1 MSAETNGA
9 ANGADALPDRTFT
22 MVVGALGG
30 EGGGVLTSWIVAAAE
45 SLGFP
50 CQSTSIPGVAQRTG
64 ATTYYIEIYPA
75 HHDRLEGRSPTMAL
89 YATPGNMDVVVT
101 SELMEAGRALELG
114 WVTPDRTTLIS
125 SSHRVYSILEK
136 SAMGDG
142 RFEASDLIET
152 ANHLAK
158 RAILIDMDRLAQA
171 NGTVINAVILGVIAG
186 SGEVPI
192 PAEAFEEAIEKTGV
206 AVSGNLRGF
215 KAGYGY
221 VRGEIPMPEAPPG
234 VERRAPGNVDALLA
248 RVEAGFP
255 PETRRILQD
264 GVRRTVDY
272 QNLAYGGRYLDNACE
287 ESSPPTRPTAARKRG
302 FRLTIEGGRH
312 LALWMSYEDIIR
324 VAALKSRP
332 ERMERVRR
340 EVGAKESEPVVVTE
354 FLKPGFDEIAS
365 VLPPALGRAL
375 TRWKERKPGR
385 QKFHVAMRVKTNT
398 VFGYVR
404 LWGLAKMRFWRP
416 YSYRFA
422 EEWSEIGTWL
432 EALESAAG
440 RSYDLALEIAELP
453 NLRKGYSDTHRRG
466 VGNYRKVFE
475 ELARPGLDRHRRPG
489 RRGNRPQRRA
499 HRRPR
504 RPRGRRAQDGA
515 GRAARRRAG
524 KPGAGGGVRAPRYAA
539 SRLLRARE
547 SLEPSSRASAPAPYR
562 GTPRG

>member
-9 ANGADALPDRTFT
+9 EALPGRTFT
-22 MVVGALGG
+22 MVIGALGG

-45 SLGFP
+45 AMNYP

-114 WVTPDRTTLIS
+114 WVTPSRTTLIS

-142 RFEASDLIET
+142 RVEVSDLVKT

-158 RAILIDMDRLAQA
+158 RPILIDMERLAEA
-171 NGTVINAVILGVIAG
+171 NGSAINAVILGVIAG

-192 PAEAFEEAIEKTGV
+192 PAEAFGKAIETTGV
-206 AVSGNLRGF
+206 AVAANLRGF
-215 KAGYGY
+215 KAGFDH
-221 VRGEIPMPEAPPG
+221 VRGDIPMPEAPPA
-234 VERRAPGNVDALLA
+234 ERRRAPADIEALLA
-248 RVEAGFP
+248 RVEESFP
-255 PETRRILQD
+255 PDTRQILQD

-272 QNLAYGGRYLDNACE
+272 QNPAYGGRYLDNAA
-287 ESSPPTRPTAARKRG
+287 RILAADKANGGAENG
-302 FRLTIEGGRH
+302 FRLTVEGGRH

-375 TRWKERKPGR
+375 TRWKEKKPGR

-398 VFGYVR
+398 VLGYVR
-404 LWGLAKMRFWRP
+404 LWGLAKLRFWRP

-432 EALESAAG
+432 EAIESAAG

-475 ELARPGLDRHRRPG
+475 ELARPAATATGDP
-489 RRGNRPQRRA
+489 A
-499 HRRPR
+499 
-504 RPRGRRAQDGA
+504 GA
-515 GRAARRRAG
+515 VAALNAARTAALADPEGDALRT
-524 KPGAGGGVRAPRYAA
+524 VLVAPPVEAPERQAQAA
-539 SRLLRARE
+539 E
-547 SLEPSSRASAPAPYR
+547 
-562 GTPRG
+562 

>member
-9 ANGADALPDRTFT
+9 SNGADALPERTFT

-64 ATTYYIEIYPA
+64 ATTYYIEIYPT

-114 WVTPDRTTLIS
+114 WVTPDRTTLVS

-142 RFEASDLIET
+142 RFEASDLIKT

-186 SGEVPI
+186 SGEAPI
-192 PAEAFEEAIEKTGV
+192 PAEAFEDAIEKTGV
-206 AVSGNLRGF
+206 AVSSNLRGF
-215 KAGYGY
+215 KAGLDY
-221 VRGEIPMPEAPPG
+221 VRGDIPMPEEPPEAERPAP
-234 VERRAPGNVDALLA
+234 RDAESLLA
-248 RVEAGFP
+248 RVEESFP
-255 PETRRILQD
+255 PETHQVLQD

-272 QNLAYGGRYLDNACE
+272 QNLAYGARYLDNAG
-287 ESSPPTRPTAARKRG
+287 RILAADKANGGAERG
-302 FRLTIEGGRH
+302 FRLTVEGGRY

-340 EVGAKESEPVVVTE
+340 DVGAKAEEPVVVTE
-354 FLKPGFDEIAS
+354 FLKPGYDEIAS

-375 TRWKERKPGR
+375 TRWKEKKPSR

-404 LWGLAKMRFWRP
+404 LWGLARLRFWRP
-416 YSYRFA
+416 WSYRFA
-422 EEWSEIGTWL
+422 EEWSEIEAWI
-432 EALESAAG
+432 EALEGAAG
-440 RSYDLALEIAELP
+440 RSYELALEIAELP

-475 ELARPGLDRHRRPG
+475 ELARPAATATGDPAGAVAALNAARTAALADPEGEELRTVLVAPPAPPAE
-489 RRGNRPQRRA
+489 N
-499 HRRPR
+499 
-504 RPRGRRAQDGA
+504 RAQ
-515 GRAARRRAG
+515 AA
-524 KPGAGGGVRAPRYAA
+524 
-539 SRLLRARE
+539 E
-547 SLEPSSRASAPAPYR
+547 
-562 GTPRG
+562 

>member
-9 ANGADALPDRTFT
+9 EALPERTFT
-22 MVVGALGG
+22 MVIGALGG
-30 EGGGVLTSWIVAAAE
+30 EGGGVLTNWIVAAAE
-45 SLGFP
+45 SMGYP
-50 CQSTSIPGVAQRTG
+50 SQSTSIPGVAQRTG
-64 ATTYYIEIYPA
+64 ATTYYIEIYPV

-114 WVTPDRTTLIS
+114 WVTPNRTTLIS

-142 RFEASDLIET
+142 RVEVSDLVKT

-158 RAILIDMDRLAQA
+158 RPILIDMERLAQA
-171 NGTVINAVILGVIAG
+171 NGTAINAVILGVIAG

-192 PAEAFEEAIEKTGV
+192 PAEAFDGAIEKTGV
-206 AVSGNLRGF
+206 AVSANLRGF
-215 KAGYGY
+215 KAGFDH
-221 VRGEIPMPEAPPG
+221 VRGDIPMPEEPPAP
-234 VERRAPGNVDALLA
+234 ERRAPGDIDALLS
-248 RVEAGFP
+248 RVNEAFP
-255 PETRRILQD
+255 PETRQILED
-264 GVRRTVDY
+264 AVRRAVDY
-272 QNLAYGGRYLDNACE
+272 QNLAYGGRYLDNAQKIL
-287 ESSPPTRPTAARKRG
+287 AADKANGGAENG
-302 FRLTIEGGRH
+302 FRLTIEGARY
-312 LALWMSYEDIIR
+312 LALWMTYEDIIR

-340 EVGAKESEPVVVTE
+340 EVGAKAEEPVVVTE

-375 TRWKERKPGR
+375 TRWKEKKPGR
-385 QKFHVAMRVKTNT
+385 QKFHIAMRVKTNT

-404 LWGLAKMRFWRP
+404 LWGLAKLRFWRP

-422 EEWSEIGTWL
+422 EEWSEIETWL
-432 EALESAAG
+432 EALEGAAG

-475 ELARPGLDRHRRPG
+475 ELARPASTASGD
-489 RRGNRPQRRA
+489 A
-499 HRRPR
+499 
-504 RPRGRRAQDGA
+504 AGA
-515 GRAARRRAG
+515 AAALNAARTAALADPEGEALRT
-524 KPGAGGGVRAPRYAA
+524 VLVAPPAEPPANQAQAA
-539 SRLLRARE
+539 E
-547 SLEPSSRASAPAPYR
+547 
-562 GTPRG
+562 

>member
-1 MSAETNGA
+1 MSVETNGA
-9 ANGADALPDRTFT
+9 SNGADALPDRTFT

-221 VRGEIPMPEAPPG
+221 VRGEIPMPEAPPA

-255 PETRRILQD
+255 PETRQVLQD

-272 QNLAYGGRYLDNACE
+272 QNLAYGGRYLDNAV
-287 ESSPPTRPTAARKRG
+287 RILAADKGNGGAERG

-375 TRWKERKPGR
+375 TRWKEKKPGR

-404 LWGLAKMRFWRP
+404 LWGLAKLRFWRP

-475 ELARPGLDRHRRPG
+475 ELARPAATASGDPAGAVTALNAARTAALADPEGDALRTVLVAP
-489 RRGNRPQRRA
+489 PA
-499 HRRPR
+499 EAPES
-504 RPRGRRAQDGA
+504 RAQ
-515 GRAARRRAG
+515 AA
-524 KPGAGGGVRAPRYAA
+524 
-539 SRLLRARE
+539 E
-547 SLEPSSRASAPAPYR
+547 
-562 GTPRG
+562 

>member
-9 ANGADALPDRTFT
+9 EALPECTFT
-22 MVVGALGG
+22 MVIGALGG

-45 SLGFP
+45 SMGYP
-50 CQSTSIPGVAQRTG
+50 SQSTSIPGVAQRTG
-64 ATTYYIEIYPA
+64 ATTYYIEIYPV

-114 WVTPDRTTLIS
+114 WVTPNRTTLIS

-142 RFEASDLIET
+142 RVEVSDLVKT

-158 RAILIDMDRLAQA
+158 RPILIDMERLAQA
-171 NGTVINAVILGVIAG
+171 NGTAINAVILGVIAG

-192 PAEAFEEAIEKTGV
+192 PAEAFEKAIENTGV
-206 AVSGNLRGF
+206 AVSANLRGF
-215 KAGYGY
+215 KVGFDY
-221 VRGEIPMPEAPPG
+221 VRGDIPMPEEPPAP
-234 VERRAPGNVDALLA
+234 ERRAPSDIDALLA
-248 RVEAGFP
+248 RVEEGFP
-255 PETRRILQD
+255 PETRQILED
-264 GVRRTVDY
+264 GVRRAVDY
-272 QNLAYGGRYLDNACE
+272 QNLAYGGRYLDNA
-287 ESSPPTRPTAARKRG
+287 RKILAADKASGGAEKG
-302 FRLTIEGGRH
+302 FRLTIEGARY
-312 LALWMSYEDIIR
+312 LALWMTYEDIIR

-340 EVGAKESEPVVVTE
+340 EVGAKTEEPVVVTE

-375 TRWKERKPGR
+375 TRWKEKKPGR
-385 QKFHVAMRVKTNT
+385 QKFHIAMRVKTNT

-404 LWGLAKMRFWRP
+404 LWGLAKLRFWRP

-422 EEWSEIGTWL
+422 EEWSEIETWL
-432 EALESAAG
+432 EALEGATG

-466 VGNYRKVFE
+466 VGNYRKVFD
-475 ELARPGLDRHRRPG
+475 ELARPASTASGD
-489 RRGNRPQRRA
+489 A
-499 HRRPR
+499 
-504 RPRGRRAQDGA
+504 AGA
-515 GRAARRRAG
+515 AAALNAARTAALADPEGEALRTVLVAP
-524 KPGAGGGVRAPRYAA
+524 PGEAPESQAQAA
-539 SRLLRARE
+539 E
-547 SLEPSSRASAPAPYR
+547 
-562 GTPRG
+562 